1 MLRINK
7 SIRTKRTKTKRKKV
21 IEVRVHMIMKKKEE
35 KIENKIY
42 EQRKAARDT
51 HTAVYIHANVITHN
65 QSEFELMQQFIYIR
79 RASE

>member
-1 MLRINK
+1 
-7 SIRTKRTKTKRKKV
+7 
-21 IEVRVHMIMKKKEE
+21 MIMKKKEE

-79 RASE
+79 RASEWREYNWDMHRKMLCYERNTK